1 MVDGVFTIPM
11 SEYYSKSSELKGKVS
26 DLITEVENNFLSKV
40 SANIDTLD
48 EKDIGV
54 IEGFAS
60 YTSAKS
66 KLETLKEY
74 ETQLTKMSS
83 EGDGNPLNGVVSLD
97 KQYSA
102 KFLDVSKGADSQT
115 VASAISGIDR
125 NISSQAEVIKARESF
140 LAFISSLTGIG
151 EREAIAKI
159 LGIDVNDLGKWAK
172 AAADR
177 IKGADDFSKLL
188 DTLYTGSGKGISF
201 QTLLYSKE
209 IGQALQRSPLVEKVL
224 TFMMDLPDALKST
237 KWVSKLSKLVG
248 PVAKGFKHIKTAAS
262 FFMGEYATGLGNI
275 AKDFI
280 KSDKFKIGGEI
291 VGWGVLAVEE
301 GVNIYKNYNNS
312 KTDSKTAVG
321 KVGKSVLGGT
331 IDTISNVGPLDGM
344 WLGAKAGAAFGGPHG
359 AVIGTLV
366 GLGVGTFNLAT
377 SIFSPDLKKSVYD
390 GAKNIAYGA
399 VDMVESGVE
408 SIGKGLHQGLET
420 VKSVGKNVSDFF
432 NGGLKAA
439 SSLFG

>member
-1 MVDGVFTIPM
+1 MADGVFTIPM

-26 DLITEVENNFLSKV
+26 DLITDVENNFLSKV

-48 EKDIGV
+48 GQDISV
-54 IEGFAS
+54 VEGFAS

-83 EGDGNPLNGVVSLD
+83 EGDSNPLNGVVSLD

-115 VASAISGIDR
+115 VASAISAIDR

-151 EREAIAKI
+151 EKEAIAKI
-159 LGIDVNDLGKWAK
+159 LGIDANDLGKWAK

-177 IKGADDFSKLL
+177 IKGVDDFSKLL

-209 IGQALQRSPLVEKVL
+209 IGQALQSSPLVEKVL

-248 PVAKGFKHIKTAAS
+248 PVTKGFKHVKTAAS
-262 FFMGEYATGLGNI
+262 FLMGEYATGLGNI

-312 KTDSKTAVG
+312 KTDSKTTVG
-321 KVGKSVLGGT
+321 KIGKSVLGGT
-331 IDTISNVGPLDGM
+331 VDTISNVGPLDGM
-344 WLGAKAGAAFGGPHG
+344 WLGAKAGALGGNPVGG
-359 AVIGTLV
+359 ALA
-366 GLGVGTFNLAT
+366 GLAVGTFNLAG
-377 SIFSPDLKKSVYD
+377 SIFFPEEKKALYD
-390 GAKNIAYGA
+390 GVKNFAYGA
-399 VDMVESGVE
+399 VDVVESTVE
-408 SIGKGLHQGLET
+408 SIGNGIHQGLET

-432 NGGLKAA
+432 NGGLKTV

>member
-1 MVDGVFTIPM
+1 MADGVFTIPM

-26 DLITEVENNFLSKV
+26 DLITDVENNFLSKV

-48 EKDIGV
+48 EQDISV
-54 IEGFAS
+54 VEGFAS
-60 YTSAKS
+60 YTNAKS

-83 EGDGNPLNGVVSLD
+83 EGDSNPLNGVVSLD

-115 VASAISGIDR
+115 VASAISAIDR

-151 EREAIAKI
+151 EKEAIAKI
-159 LGIDVNDLGKWAK
+159 LGIDVKDLGKWAK

-209 IGQALQRSPLVEKVL
+209 IGQALQSSPLVEKVL
-224 TFMMDLPDALKST
+224 TFMMDLPDAIKST

-248 PVAKGFKHIKTAAS
+248 PVTKGFKHIKTAAS

-291 VGWGVLAVEE
+291 VGWGVLTVEE

-331 IDTISNVGPLDGM
+331 IDTLSNVGPLDGM
-344 WLGAKAGAAFGGPHG
+344 WLGAKAGTALGGNVVAG
-359 AVIGTLV
+359 AITGLV
-366 GLGVGTFNLAT
+366 VGTFNLAG
-377 SIFSPDLKKSVYD
+377 SVFFPEQKKAFYD
-390 GAKNIAYGA
+390 GAKNLAYGA
-399 VDMVESGVE
+399 VDVVESGVE
-408 SIGKGLHQGLET
+408 SIGKGIHQGLET

>member
-1 MVDGVFTIPM
+1 MADGVFTIPM

-26 DLITEVENNFLSKV
+26 DLITDVENNFLSKV

-48 EKDIGV
+48 EQDISV
-54 IEGFAS
+54 VEGFAS
-60 YTSAKS
+60 YTNAKS

-83 EGDGNPLNGVVSLD
+83 EGDSNPLNGVVSLD

-115 VASAISGIDR
+115 VASAISAIDR

-151 EREAIAKI
+151 EKEAIAKI
-159 LGIDVNDLGKWAK
+159 LGIDVKDLGKWAK

-209 IGQALQRSPLVEKVL
+209 IGQALQSSPLVEKVL

-248 PVAKGFKHIKTAAS
+248 PVTKGFKHIKTAAS

-291 VGWGVLAVEE
+291 VGWGVLTVEE

-321 KVGKSVLGGT
+321 KVGKSVIGGT

-344 WLGAKAGAAFGGPHG
+344 WLGAKAGALGGHPVEG
-359 AVIGTLV
+359 ALI
-366 GLGVGTFNLAT
+366 GLGVGTFNLIT
-377 SIFSPDLKKSVYD
+377 SAVAPEFKKSVYD
-390 GAKNIAYGA
+390 GVKNFAYGA
-399 VDMVESGVE
+399 VDVVESTVE
-408 SIGKGLHQGLET
+408 SIGNGIHQGLET

-439 SSLFG
+439 SSWFG